1 MSFHRASVL
10 VLLGATVHSATMH
23 SAAAQQVGDTLRLAD
38 AVRSAQSDNPMLA
51 AERLAA
57 DAATERIRPAGTLP
71 DPQLTLGLMNRP
83 VSGFGTG
90 ERMTMNQVQLSQM
103 VPWPGKLALARE
115 RAEWLASAESLAA
128 AEAEAGL
135 ISQVT
140 ARYYELAA
148 IDRTI
153 TILGR
158 TRDLLRDFFNVSQ
171 TMYAVG
177 QSPQQDVLRAQVAVA
192 QMTEELTV
200 MRQGRV
206 ATAARFNALL
216 GRAAAVPVGNL
227 DLPPMGGAL
236 PEVDSLM
243 AIAHRSRSALLAAEQ
258 RRRAAEVSVRAA
270 ARERYPDLMVGVAYG
285 QRPAFDDMAS
295 VMIGLN
301 LPLRSGSRQIPLRRE
316 MEALEARSAALVG
329 DLTNETYAQLIEAR
343 AEAER
348 ARELGALYATAIIPQ
363 AGAAVESALSA
374 YRVGQVDYMTL
385 VENQMTVNRYQIE
398 LVRITARFHQAVAR
412 IDALL
417 GTKGEIQ

>member
-1 MSFHRASVL
+1 MTITHLPRAS
-10 VLLGATVHSATMH
+10 LLMLLAGQPLH
-23 SAAAQQVGDTLRLAD
+23 AAAQQPGDTLRLAD
-38 AVRSAQSDNPMLA
+38 AVRSAQLANPMLA
-51 AERLAA
+51 AQRLGA
-57 DAATERIRPAGTLP
+57 DAAAERIRPAGTLP

-83 VSGFGTG
+83 LSGFGTG
-90 ERMTMNQVQLSQM
+90 ERMTMNQIQLSQM

-115 RAEWLASAESLAA
+115 RAERLASAESLSA

-135 ISQVT
+135 VAQVT

-148 IDRTI
+148 IDRTVV
-153 TILGR
+153 ILEH
-158 TRDLLRDFFNVSQ
+158 TRDLLRDFFDVSQ

-177 QSPQQDVLRAQVAVA
+177 QSPQQDVLQAQVAVA

-200 MRQGRV
+200 MRQDRV

-216 GRAAAVPVGNL
+216 GQAAEAPVGSL
-227 DLPPMGGAL
+227 DLPSIGGTL

-243 AIAHRSRSALLAAEQ
+243 SVARRARPALLAAAE
-258 RRRAAEVSVRAA
+258 RRRAAATGVRAA
-270 ARERYPDLMVGVAYG
+270 ARERYPDLMFGVAYG
-285 QRPAFDDMAS
+285 QRPQFDDMAS

-301 LPLRSGSRQIPLRRE
+301 LPLRSGSRQGPLRRE
-316 MEALEARSAALVG
+316 MEALEARSAALVD
-329 DLTNETYAQLIEAR
+329 DLANETYAQLVEAR

-348 ARELGALYATAIIPQ
+348 ARELGTLYATAIIPQ

-417 GTKGEIQ
+417 GNTGDIQ